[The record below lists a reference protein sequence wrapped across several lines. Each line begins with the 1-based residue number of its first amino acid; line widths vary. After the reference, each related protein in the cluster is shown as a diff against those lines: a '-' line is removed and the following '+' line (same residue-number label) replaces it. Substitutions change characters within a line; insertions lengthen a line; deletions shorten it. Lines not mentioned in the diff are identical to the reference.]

1 MKRPLEAAVIA
12 AFIGLIAAPAAF
24 AAEGWPR
31 CWRDDDCSGF
41 FLNVTTSQGNAKV
54 SVGRAC
60 EGQWRHVWGRSDAR
74 NTIQQWLEGDA
85 AGASGSLC
93 IPLHPDVDEIRVTS
107 TGGHCGEDGFPDI
120 AWANEPGADAVL
132 RRGYGAAASA
142 TLEGCHARI
151 GPSLDSGAVAY
162 GGIALRFADSYVFGD
177 SYAET
182 YFYGVYDGFGP
193 SSVKPFGAAVAAIS
207 EFNTYHYRVDILANG
222 WDGWRWGDQEENDR

>member
-1 MKRPLEAAVIA
+1 MKRPSEAVGALALALTIA
-12 AFIGLIAAPAAF
+12 ASPAIAQ
-24 AAEGWPR
+24 EGWPR
-31 CWRDDDCSGF
+31 CWRDDNCPGF
-41 FLNVTTSQGNAKV
+41 FLNVTTSQGDAKV
-54 SVGRAC
+54 SVARVC
-60 EGQWRHVWGRSDAR
+60 ESLWRHVWGRSDAQ
-74 NTIQQWLEGDA
+74 NTIRQWLEGNA

-120 AWANEPGADAVL
+120 AWANEPGADVAL

-151 GPSLDSGAVAY
+151 GPSLDSGTVAY
-162 GGIALRFADSYVFGD
+162 GGIALRFSDSYVFGD

-193 SSVKPFGAAVAAIS
+193 SSVKPFGVSVAAIS
-207 EFNTYHYRVDILANG
+207 EFNTYHYHIDILANG
-222 WDGWRWGDQEENDR
+222 QDGWRWIDPEENDR

>member
-1 MKRPLEAAVIA
+1 MKRPLEAPVIA

-60 EGQWRHVWGRSDAR
+60 EGQWRHVWGRPDAR

-85 AGASGSLC
+85 AGASGALC
-93 IPLHPDVDEIRVTS
+93 IPLHPDVDEVRVIS
-107 TGGHCGEDGFPDI
+107 IGGHCGEDGFPDI

-151 GPSLDSGAVAY
+151 GNPEIGKVAY
-162 GGIALRFADSYVFGD
+162 GGIVLRFADSYVFGD

-193 SSVKPFGAAVAAIS
+193 SSVKPFGATVAAIS
-207 EFNTYHYRVDILANG
+207 QFNTYHYRVEILANG
-222 WDGWRWGDQEENDR
+222 RDGWRWGDQEENDR